1 MDPVALQVLHHVLDA
16 RRAGSVEK
24 VALPGMDLRGAQLMR
39 ADLVGAD
46 LSGAGLDYAQLAGAK
61 LGNADLS
68 GALLTHADLAGAD
81 LTSADLQN
89 ADLSNAR
96 LEGAC
101 LAGADLRGA
110 NIAGVIGEPTSIA
123 GATIDQAMCIR
134 SRLPDADI
142 VGLWTGGAI
151 IDDLEHFDSLMIRG
165 ACSQASEEIAS
176 DAGPPTRRVSHIEV
190 EARKQRLQQDD
201 EMPPSARV
209 SAEVVRLVA
218 MPSDDAPPMS
228 MRSLKLVATVLTPDM
243 VRAPAWK
250 KGDKVMGV
258 ELSSEIGQGNA
269 AVVWQG
275 VDASGA
281 TVAVKLFKALRASVG
296 LSLPAFRR
304 GVAVMNRLT
313 ASPEVKEDVVQ
324 LRCVSLNKLGMVM
337 NHAANGSAVDL
348 PALNWKVKSALE
360 FFVRLCE
367 TVKTAHDHGAL
378 HRCLK
383 PSNVLLDADLNPT
396 LCDFDMVDFP
406 TLAAES
412 RDVGGYGLYAAP
424 EELLGQGTQSP
435 TADIYSL
442 GRILHF
448 LLLGAPPTKTVGIA
462 PELDELKAQ
471 PAGLV
476 RIIRKCTVRAPEGRY
491 QQVSMLLDDIDNY
504 EDYENVGLGGGP
516 EANFMPYRLSSLSH
530 RTPWMG
536 QLESSEMPKPKTAGK
551 QRPNKRGGKKGRGK
565 NAPPAPNPLGLSRST
580 EKLIGMIGSL
590 LLLASL
596 VVVLMTTKP
605 SASLVSQMRILS
617 AVAGVAMSLLIPPA
631 TSGAA
636 MWRFVGM
643 LLCGGALFMADLP
656 GLAAPPNVPPVLK
669 NTPRP

>member
-16 RRAGSVEK
+16 RRDGSTEK
-24 VALPGMDLRGAQLMR
+24 VSLPGMDLRGAQLLR
-39 ADLVGAD
+39 ADLIGAD
-46 LSGAGLDYAQLAGAK
+46 LSGAGLDHAQLAGAK

-81 LTSADLQN
+81 LTSSDLRN
-89 ADLSNAR
+89 ADLTHAR

-110 NIAGVIGEPTSIA
+110 NIEGVIGEPTSIA
-123 GATIDQAMCIR
+123 GAVIDQAMCVR
-134 SRLPDADI
+134 SKLPDGDI
-142 VGLWTGGAI
+142 ISLWTGGAI

-176 DAGPPTRRVSHIEV
+176 DAGPPTRKVTDIEV

-201 EMPPSARV
+201 ELPPSARV

-218 MPSDDAPPMS
+218 MPTDDAPPMS
-228 MRSLKLVATVLTPDM
+228 MRSLKLVASVLTPDM

-258 ELSSEIGQGNA
+258 ELSTLIGQGNA
-269 AVVWQG
+269 AAVWQG
-275 VDASGA
+275 IDASGE

-313 ASPEVKEDVVQ
+313 AAPEVKGDVTQ
-324 LRCVSLNKLGMVM
+324 LRCVSLNKLGIVM
-337 NHAANGSAVDL
+337 DHAANGSAVDL

-360 FFVRLCE
+360 FFERLCE

-448 LLLGAPPTKTVGIA
+448 LLLGAPPAMAVGIS
-462 PELDELKAQ
+462 PELEELKAQ

-476 RIIRKCTVRAPEGRY
+476 RIIRKCTVRAPEARY
-491 QQVSMLLDDIDNY
+491 QQVSMLLDDIKNY
-504 EDYENVGLGGGP
+504 EDYENVGLAGGP
-516 EANFMPYRLSSLSH
+516 EANFHPLPTELAFA
-530 RTPWMG
+530 
-536 QLESSEMPKPKTAGK
+536 Q
-551 QRPNKRGGKKGRGK
+551 
-565 NAPPAPNPLGLSRST
+565 NPLVGPARDGDARSEEGDRGEEQEARWKT
-580 EKLIGMIGSL
+580 SW
-590 LLLASL
+590 
-596 VVVLMTTKP
+596 
-605 SASLVSQMRILS
+605 
-617 AVAGVAMSLLIPPA
+617 AG
-631 TSGAA
+631 
-636 MWRFVGM
+636 
-643 LLCGGALFMADLP
+643 
-656 GLAAPPNVPPVLK
+656 
-669 NTPRP
+669 